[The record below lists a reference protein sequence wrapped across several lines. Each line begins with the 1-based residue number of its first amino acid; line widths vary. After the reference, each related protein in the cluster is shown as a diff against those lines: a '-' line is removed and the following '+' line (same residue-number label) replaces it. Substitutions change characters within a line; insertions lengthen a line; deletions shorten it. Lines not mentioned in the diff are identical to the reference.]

1 MVHSLLINAGDP
13 PASDASL
20 DCRRQAS
27 GSALLA
33 GVMRERALMRYNAAL
48 RKATAMHS
56 MSINAAYDIDVITGH
71 FSRLVKGL
79 FKYLRQ
85 GFMLYPLFFNVSNV
99 SAVMMIQGLNSV

>member
-1 MVHSLLINAGDP
+1 MVPTVVHSLLINAGDP

-56 MSINAAYDIDVITGH
+56 MSINAAYDIDVIMGH
-71 FSRLVKGL
+71 FSRLVTPEHAENISI
-79 FKYLRQ
+79 
-85 GFMLYPLFFNVSNV
+85 M
-99 SAVMMIQGLNSV
+99 

>member
-1 MVHSLLINAGDP
+1 MVPTVVHSLLINAGDP

-71 FSRLVKGL
+71 FSRLMSDDDFFL
-79 FKYLRQ
+79 HLSTFNFYLH
-85 GFMLYPLFFNVSNV
+85 
-99 SAVMMIQGLNSV
+99 

>member
-1 MVHSLLINAGDP
+1 MVPTVVHSLLINAGDP

-56 MSINAAYDIDVITGH
+56 MSINAAYGIDVITGH
-71 FSRLVKGL
+71 FSRLIKGL
-79 FKYLRQ
+79 HIFYQ
-85 GFMLYPLFFNVSNV
+85 LFWISWTR
-99 SAVMMIQGLNSV
+99 SHL